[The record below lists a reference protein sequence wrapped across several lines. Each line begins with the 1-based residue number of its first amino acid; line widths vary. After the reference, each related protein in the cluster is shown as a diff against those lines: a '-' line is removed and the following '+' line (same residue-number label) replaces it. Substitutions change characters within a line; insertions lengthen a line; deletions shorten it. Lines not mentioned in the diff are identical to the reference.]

1 MTSRSCFLTTASS
14 CEKAHVIDKGEG
26 LQNFIKAYTLI
37 YGEEPPQG
45 SEDVQNV
52 LYVREDYHRDYMDS
66 RTMPQDLKQRRIGF
80 DFINKEC
87 IIEDRDSHEIIIKP
101 WKYVPDVRPVYFA
114 WSNSTCTRKLIKTM
128 KRRNRDLIDWQLH
141 ADY

>member
-101 WKYVPDVRPVYFA
+101 WKYV
-114 WSNSTCTRKLIKTM
+114 
-128 KRRNRDLIDWQLH
+128 RRQACVLRVVELH
-141 ADY
+141 VHSEVDQDDEAKDSRCD